1 MLHYLHMISTKKITQ
16 LFWPI
21 GVLVLILISLNSDIF
36 FGGRTLLP
44 IAPSYTVLPTV
55 PAGYT
60 GPISNGFTSIDP
72 AGTLNVSY
80 AFDAFTQTAVSH
92 GHLPLWNPYQ
102 GLGQPFISNGISSVL
117 SPFTW
122 IATLISPAWWD
133 VVYLLPWLLA
143 AIFIFA
149 YLRLW
154 KLDRGASLL
163 GATTVLA
170 SGLIQFYVILREYGG
185 VIAWMPV
192 LLYGIERTLQE
203 PTWRWRHVTL
213 AVGILGLIS
222 AGQPEVYFVAVVA
235 LLLYALARLVSY
247 RKNLRQLFLALLPGT
262 LAGALLTLPAL
273 VSFSLYAFDAF
284 SLHDPSRNVGLDHL
298 QFSTILSYLFPFLYG
313 RTDLSVLE
321 AGWFPFLGIFF
332 AFGALS
338 FKRRLP
344 AAGWLA
350 LVAFLLMAAKIWGV
364 PLINLVGDLPL
375 FDRIQYPKYASFI
388 LTFSLAVLSAFGL
401 HSLAQ
406 LPAKAWR
413 NRLMG
418 WVGGVVVLWVVSVWM
433 IWEKVDLQHLLS
445 TEAGLYGVVGGVWAT
460 LLPVG
465 LWWFKYHQPDEKERF
480 YMLAGAGVGLQA
492 IAYALNGYQ
501 LATYAHL
508 SLGCLGI
515 FIGLVLLFRHKK
527 IPSNQLALGVTL
539 ISLAAVPLITL
550 SRADN
555 GLPARH
561 NPLTSAPYIE
571 KLQEVQQGG
580 LYRSY
585 SFDGTPQPNFAAPF
599 EISNLGVVEALVNA
613 PTASFFTTY
622 LDRTISPIW
631 FAGNYSWNRVPG
643 TAMTEYQENK
653 RFFDLVGTK
662 YILNLGTEYAVAQY
676 DTESVDQKRIP
687 VNIDTPLKATFAAPG
702 EELSQIQ
709 ILLSTYGK
717 SNPGVVRVKLLSDKG
732 SVLFE
737 DTVEGAS
744 VLDNGLQNFYPEVTT
759 TPGETL
765 HLQLSFSPSDAGSM
779 LAAWEYPAHPELG
792 FSLRVVDTPYSVVF
806 VDEKNR
812 IYISENPDALPRVFL
827 ATQATLE
834 PEWEKALAAVK
845 DMANLERSVVI
856 DQGEPV
862 NSDWPADQ
870 KAGEVT
876 NFVLE
881 PNEVRFDYSAHTG
894 GILVLT
900 DSYAEGWQVEVNGVP
915 AQLLRV
921 DGVFRGV
928 KIDQAGEYAVRFW
941 FRPPYWNFTLG
952 LALAGL
958 LLLIGFTAASF
969 FPRRVAK

>member
-1 MLHYLHMISTKKITQ
+1 MIATKKIAQ
-16 LFWPI
+16 ILWPAGLLLLF
-21 GVLVLILISLNSDIF
+21 VISLNSDIF

-44 IAPSYTVLPTV
+44 IAPSYTVLPYA
-55 PAGYT
+55 PAEYT
-60 GPISNGFTSIDP
+60 GPLSLGYTSLDP
-72 AGTLNVSY
+72 AGTINVSY
-80 AFDAFTQTAVSH
+80 AFDALTQTALNQ

-102 GLGQPFISNGISSVL
+102 GLGQPFLSNGISSVL

-122 IATLISPAWWD
+122 ITTLISPAWWD

-143 AIFIFA
+143 AIFLYA

-163 GATTVLA
+163 GAGTVLA

-192 LLYGIERTLQE
+192 VLYAIERTLRE
-203 PTWRWRHVTL
+203 PTWRWRHATL
-213 AVGILGLIS
+213 AVGIFGLIS

-235 LLLYALARLVSY
+235 IVFYAVARLVPF
-247 RKNLRQLFLALLPGT
+247 RKNLSRLLYALLPGT
-262 LAGALLTLPAL
+262 LAGTLLTLPAL
-273 VSFSLYAFDAF
+273 VSFSLYAFNAF
-284 SLHDPSRNVGLDHL
+284 SLHDPSMNVGLEHL
-298 QFSTILSYLFPFLYG
+298 PLSTILSYLFPFLNG
-313 RTDLSVLE
+313 RADLSVLE

-332 AFGALS
+332 AFAAPS

-344 AAGWLA
+344 AAGWIA
-350 LVAFLLMAAKIWGV
+350 AVAFLLMAAKIWGV

-413 NRLMG
+413 NRLLG
-418 WVGGVVVLWVVSVWM
+418 WVSGVAALWAVSVWM
-433 IWEKVDLQHLLS
+433 VWEKIDTQHLLS
-445 TEAGLYGVVGGVWAT
+445 TEAGLYGVVGGIWAI

-465 LWWFKYHQPDEKERF
+465 LWWLKQRKPDEKNLF
-480 YMLAGAGVGLQA
+480 YILAGTGVGLQA

-501 LATYAHL
+501 LATYANL
-508 SLGCLGI
+508 SLLCLGI
-515 FIGLVLLFRHKK
+515 FGFLTLMFCYLQMPATRFVLG
-527 IPSNQLALGVTL
+527 SVL
-539 ISLAAVPLITL
+539 ILLAAIPLIT
-550 SRADN
+550 SFTAEN
-555 GLPARH
+555 GQPARH
-561 NPLTSAPYIE
+561 NPLTSAPYLE

-599 EISNLGVVEALVNA
+599 EISNLGVVEALINTH
-613 PTASFFTTY
+613 TASFFTTY

-643 TAMTEYQENK
+643 TALTEYQENK

-662 YILNLGTEYAVAQY
+662 YILNLGTEYSVPQY
-676 DTESVDQKRIP
+676 ETESVDQVRVP
-687 VNIDTPLKATFAAPG
+687 VNIDTPLEATFVAPSDKI
-702 EELSQIQ
+702 SQIQ

-717 SNPGVVRVKLLSDKG
+717 VNPGIMSVTVLNAEG

-744 VLDNGLQNFYPEVTT
+744 VLDNGLQNFYPSVET

-765 HLQLSFSPSDAGSM
+765 RLRLSFAPAEAGSM
-779 LAAWEYPAHPELG
+779 LAAWKYPAHPELG
-792 FSLRVVDTPYSVVF
+792 FTFRVVDTPYSVVF
-806 VDEKNR
+806 VDKENR
-812 IYISENPDALPRVFL
+812 IYISENPDALPRVFM
-827 ATQATLE
+827 ATQATVE
-834 PEWEKALAAVK
+834 PNWEVALAGLKEITDLGRNVI
-845 DMANLERSVVI
+845 I
-856 DQGEPV
+856 DQGEV
-862 NSDWPADQ
+862 VASDWPVDQ
-870 KAGEVT
+870 EPGEVK

-881 PNEVRFDYSAHTG
+881 PNEVRFNYAAQTG

-900 DSYAEGWQVEVNGVP
+900 DSYAEGWQVEVNGQP

-928 KIDQAGEYAVRFW
+928 KIDQAGEYSVRFW
-941 FRPPYWNFTLG
+941 FRPPYWNISLG

-958 LLLIGFTAASF
+958 LILMGFTTASF